1 MATMGVR
8 ATEAPTGERVARLRE
23 VGERDPLAA
32 QDAAWA
38 WITRLGASAGDD
50 REAAAERLAQVFA
63 CGQPSAGIDGPTE
76 GILVAPLIHPALDR
90 FLRGVTALWMPWL
103 GKRFDAAGD
112 RGDNRLAESARW
124 PAKLLWP
131 RYASREGEGER
142 LAFDFETRVERGG
155 IEPAVDVLV
164 IDYAPIEGNPDLV
177 IRSVR
182 DELVEVVPGA
192 HLGRI
197 LFRRRDGSYDNIGYF
212 ALRTP
217 LR

>member
-1 MATMGVR
+1 MATTVLKAGPT
-8 ATEAPTGERVARLRE
+8 ATAERVARLRE
-23 VGERDPLAA
+23 VGEQDPLAA

-38 WITRLGASAGDD
+38 WITRLGASTGSD
-50 REAAAERLAQVFA
+50 RVGAAEELAQVFA
-63 CGQPSAGIDGPTE
+63 CGRPSAGIDGPTE
-76 GILVAPLIHPALDR
+76 GILVAPLIHPAADR
-90 FLRGVTALWMPWL
+90 FLRAATALWMPWL
-103 GKRFDAAGD
+103 GKRFDAASQ
-112 RGDNRLAESARW
+112 RGDNRLAGSARW

-131 RYASREGEGER
+131 RYASRGRGGER

-164 IDYAPIEGNPDLV
+164 IDYEPIESNPDFV

-182 DELVEVVPGA
+182 DELVELVPGA

-197 LFRRRDGSYDNIGYF
+197 LFRRRDRSYENIGYF

-217 LR
+217 VQ